1 MSLET
6 EISQL
11 TKAINE
17 LNANFELLIN
27 SQKTTITP
35 PQTQAQEAQ
44 TQAQEA
50 QTQAQ
55 EAQTQAQEVPST
67 EPELIPAI
75 AKTMNRT
82 RDELQAMCLAAT
94 KRNAAN
100 RDIIKSIM
108 LNNFEARKTG
118 DLADNQVDM
127 CYSMIAEATQ
137 DE

>member
-1 MSLET
+1 MSLEN

-17 LNANFELLIN
+17 LNAKFELLFN
-27 SQKTTITP
+27 SQKTTPTP
-35 PQTQAQEAQ
+35 QAQPTPQ
-44 TQAQEA
+44 PP
-50 QTQAQ
+50 
-55 EAQTQAQEVPST
+55 V
-67 EPELIPAI
+67 EPEPEQAALLPDV
-75 AKTMNRT
+75 AKTMSRT

>member
-17 LNANFELLIN
+17 LNAKFEMLFN
-27 SQKTTITP
+27 SQTTTP
-35 PQTQAQEAQ
+35 TPQAQ

-108 LNNFEARKTG
+108 LNNFEARKSS

-127 CYSMIAEATQ
+127 CYSMIVEATQ

>member
-17 LNANFELLIN
+17 LNAKFELLFN
-27 SQKTTITP
+27 SQKTTPTP
-35 PQTQAQEAQ
+35 PP
-44 TQAQEA
+44 
-50 QTQAQ
+50 
-55 EAQTQAQEVPST
+55 TQAQEVPT
-67 EPELIPAI
+67 QAQPELIPAI
-75 AKTMNRT
+75 AKDVFSRE
-82 RDELQAMCLAAT
+82 ELQKLCLDAIR
-94 KRNAAN
+94 RNAAN

-127 CYSMIAEATQ
+127 CYAMIAEATQ

>member
-1 MSLET
+1 MSLEN

-17 LNANFELLIN
+17 LNAKFELLFN
-27 SQKTTITP
+27 SQKTTPTP
-35 PQTQAQEAQ
+35 QAQP
-44 TQAQEA
+44 T
-50 QTQAQ
+50 
-55 EAQTQAQEVPST
+55 PIS
-67 EPELIPAI
+67 EPEQAALLPDV
-75 AKTMNRT
+75 AKTMSRT

>member
-17 LNANFELLIN
+17 LNAKFELLFN
-27 SQKTTITP
+27 SQKTTPTSTP
-35 PQTQAQEAQ
+35 LPTQSQEVP
-44 TQAQEA
+44 
-50 QTQAQ
+50 
-55 EAQTQAQEVPST
+55 TQAQEVPT
-67 EPELIPAI
+67 QAQEVPTQAQEVALLPDV

-82 RDELQAMCLAAT
+82 REDLQAMCLAAT
-94 KRNAAN
+94 KRNSAN

-108 LNNFEARKTG
+108 LNNFDARKSS

-127 CYSMIAEATQ
+127 CYAMIAEATQ
-137 DE
+137 DD

>member
-1 MSLET
+1 MSLELQ
-6 EISQL
+6 ISQL

-17 LNANFELLIN
+17 LNAKFERFFN
-27 SQKTTITP
+27 AQSAPTP
-35 PQTQAQEAQ
+35 QAQA
-44 TQAQEA
+44 TPQAQ
-50 QTQAQ
+50 
-55 EAQTQAQEVPST
+55 P
-67 EPELIPAI
+67 EPEQAALLPDV
-75 AKTMNRT
+75 AKTMSRT

-108 LNNFEARKTG
+108 FNNFEARKTG

-137 DE
+137 DD

>member
-1 MSLET
+1 MIVWFFTNKPKKVNKMSLEN

-11 TKAINE
+11 TKSINE
-17 LNANFELLIN
+17 LNANFERFFN
-27 SQKTTITP
+27 AQSAPTP
-35 PQTQAQEAQ
+35 QAQ
-44 TQAQEA
+44 
-50 QTQAQ
+50 
-55 EAQTQAQEVPST
+55 P
-67 EPELIPAI
+67 EPEPEQAALLPDV

>member
-17 LNANFELLIN
+17 LNANFERFFN
-27 SQKTTITP
+27 AQSAPTP
-35 PQTQAQEAQ
+35 QAQATPQ
-44 TQAQEA
+44 PP
-50 QTQAQ
+50 
-55 EAQTQAQEVPST
+55 V
-67 EPELIPAI
+67 EPEPEQAALLPDV

>member
-1 MSLET
+1 MSLEN

-11 TKAINE
+11 TKSINE
-17 LNANFELLIN
+17 LNANFERFFN
-27 SQKTTITP
+27 AQSAPTP
-35 PQTQAQEAQ
+35 QAQATPQ
-44 TQAQEA
+44 PP
-50 QTQAQ
+50 
-55 EAQTQAQEVPST
+55 V
-67 EPELIPAI
+67 EPEPEPEQAALLPDV

-108 LNNFEARKTG
+108 LNNFEARKSS

-127 CYSMIAEATQ
+127 CYAMIAEATQ
-137 DE
+137 DD

>member
-1 MSLET
+1 MSLEN

-17 LNANFELLIN
+17 LNANFERFFN
-27 SQKTTITP
+27 AQSAPTP
-35 PQTQAQEAQ
+35 QAQPTTPQ
-44 TQAQEA
+44 S
-50 QTQAQ
+50 
-55 EAQTQAQEVPST
+55 PI
-67 EPELIPAI
+67 EPEPEPEQVALLPDV
-75 AKTMNRT
+75 AKTMSRT

-108 LNNFEARKTG
+108 FNNFEARKTG

-127 CYSMIAEATQ
+127 CYAMIAEATQ
-137 DE
+137 DD

>member
-1 MSLET
+1 MSLEN

-35 PQTQAQEAQ
+35 PQ

-108 LNNFEARKTG
+108 LNNFEARKSS

-127 CYSMIAEATQ
+127 CYAMIAEATQ

>member
-17 LNANFELLIN
+17 LNAKFELLFN
-27 SQKTTITP
+27 SQKTTPTP
-35 PQTQAQEAQ
+35 QAQ
-44 TQAQEA
+44 
-50 QTQAQ
+50 
-55 EAQTQAQEVPST
+55 P
-67 EPELIPAI
+67 EPEQAALLPDV
-75 AKTMNRT
+75 AKTMSRT

-108 LNNFEARKTG
+108 FNNFEARKTG

-127 CYSMIAEATQ
+127 CYAMIAEATQ
-137 DE
+137 DD

>member
-50 QTQAQ
+50 QTQSQ
-55 EAQTQAQEVPST
+55 P
-67 EPELIPAI
+67 EPEQVALLPDV
-75 AKTMNRT
+75 AKTMSRT

-127 CYSMIAEATQ
+127 CYAMIAEATQ

>member
-17 LNANFELLIN
+17 LNAKLELLFN
-27 SQKTTITP
+27 SQKTTPTP
-35 PQTQAQEAQ
+35 PP
-44 TQAQEA
+44 
-50 QTQAQ
+50 
-55 EAQTQAQEVPST
+55 TQAQEVPT
-67 EPELIPAI
+67 QAQEVPTQAQEAALLPDV

-94 KRNAAN
+94 KRNSAN

-108 LNNFEARKTG
+108 FNNFEARKSS

-127 CYSMIAEATQ
+127 CYAMIAEATQ
-137 DE
+137 DD

>member
-27 SQKTTITP
+27 SQKTTPTP

-44 TQAQEA
+44 TQAQEVA
-50 QTQAQ
+50 LLPD
-55 EAQTQAQEVPST
+55 V
-67 EPELIPAI
+67 

-82 RDELQAMCLAAT
+82 REDLQAMCLAAT
-94 KRNAAN
+94 KRNSAN

-108 LNNFEARKTG
+108 LNNFDARKSS

-127 CYSMIAEATQ
+127 CYAMIAEATQ
-137 DE
+137 DD

>member
-1 MSLET
+1 MSLEN

-11 TKAINE
+11 TKSINE
-17 LNANFELLIN
+17 LNANFERFFN
-27 SQKTTITP
+27 AQSAPTP
-35 PQTQAQEAQ
+35 QAQP
-44 TQAQEA
+44 T
-50 QTQAQ
+50 
-55 EAQTQAQEVPST
+55 PIS
-67 EPELIPAI
+67 EPEQVALLPDV

-137 DE
+137 DD

>member
-1 MSLET
+1 MSLEN

-11 TKAINE
+11 TKSINE
-17 LNANFELLIN
+17 LNANFERFFN
-27 SQKTTITP
+27 AQSAPTP
-35 PQTQAQEAQ
+35 QAQ
-44 TQAQEA
+44 
-50 QTQAQ
+50 
-55 EAQTQAQEVPST
+55 P
-67 EPELIPAI
+67 EPEPEPEPEQAALLPDV
-75 AKTMNRT
+75 AKTMNHT
-82 RDELQAMCLAAT
+82 REDLQAMCLAAT

>member
-1 MSLET
+1 MSLEN

-17 LNANFELLIN
+17 LNAKFELLFN
-27 SQKTTITP
+27 SQKTTPTP
-35 PQTQAQEAQ
+35 TPLPTPQAQ
-44 TQAQEA
+44 
-50 QTQAQ
+50 
-55 EAQTQAQEVPST
+55 P
-67 EPELIPAI
+67 EPEQAALLPDV
-75 AKTMNRT
+75 AKTMSRT

-108 LNNFEARKTG
+108 LNNFEARKSS

-127 CYSMIAEATQ
+127 CYAMIAEATQ
-137 DE
+137 DD

>member
-17 LNANFELLIN
+17 LNANFELLFN
-27 SQKTTITP
+27 SQKTTPTP
-35 PQTQAQEAQ
+35 PP
-44 TQAQEA
+44 
-50 QTQAQ
+50 
-55 EAQTQAQEVPST
+55 TQAQEVPT
-67 EPELIPAI
+67 QAQEVALLPDV
-75 AKTMNRT
+75 AKTMNHT
-82 RDELQAMCLAAT
+82 REDLQAMCLAAT
-94 KRNAAN
+94 KRNSAN

>member
-1 MSLET
+1 MSLEN

-11 TKAINE
+11 TKSINE
-17 LNANFELLIN
+17 LNANFERFFN
-27 SQKTTITP
+27 AQSATTP
-35 PQTQAQEAQ
+35 QAQP
-44 TQAQEA
+44 TTPQAQ
-50 QTQAQ
+50 
-55 EAQTQAQEVPST
+55 P
-67 EPELIPAI
+67 EPEQAALLPDV
-75 AKTMNRT
+75 AKTMSRT